1 MQISISNSIKGALPS
16 SGGTP
21 PIGTP
26 FIFTV
31 VDAFKSRVLADGG
44 TFEAEGCL
52 KKTLIELGGF
62 SNEGLIVFNFQ
73 QRVFIEGG
81 VCEAQTCLIDTLTN
95 LNNI

>member
-1 MQISISNSIKGALPS
+1 MQISISNSIKGFR
-16 SGGTP
+16 GGKNNVQK
-21 PIGTP
+21 
-26 FIFTV
+26 V